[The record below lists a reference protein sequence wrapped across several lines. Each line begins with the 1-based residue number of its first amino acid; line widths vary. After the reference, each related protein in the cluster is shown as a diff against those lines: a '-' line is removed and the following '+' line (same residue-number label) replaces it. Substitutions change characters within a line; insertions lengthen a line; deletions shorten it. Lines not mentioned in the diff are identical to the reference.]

1 MDPIYIFI
9 GVGALGGLARAS
21 YGLLKAMTMGLE
33 INIKAFITTLV
44 MAGVIGGLLGFVVD
58 IDLHIAALAGYV
70 GTDFLENLVKG
81 RMKGDINMK
90 KWLK

>member
-1 MDPIYIFI
+1 MDPIYIFV
-9 GVGALGGLARAS
+9 GVGILGGFARAC

-33 INIKAFITTLV
+33 VNFRAFITTLV

-58 IDLHIAALAGYV
+58 MDLHVAALAGYV

-81 RMKGDINMK
+81 RMKGDIKMK
-90 KWLK
+90 K